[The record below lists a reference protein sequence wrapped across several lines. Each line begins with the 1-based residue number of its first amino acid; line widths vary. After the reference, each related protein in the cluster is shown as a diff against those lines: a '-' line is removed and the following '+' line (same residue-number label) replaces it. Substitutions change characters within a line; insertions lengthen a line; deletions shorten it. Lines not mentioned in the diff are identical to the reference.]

1 MIEQVNN
8 VIVITT
14 AVGIVLSLLL
24 LLEVIDLRRPGLIM
38 T

>member
-1 MIEQVNN
+1 MIDQINN

-24 LLEVIDLRRPGLIM
+24 LLEVIDLRRPGLVM

>member
-1 MIEQVNN
+1 MLHLLNN

-14 AVGIVLSLLL
+14 AMGIVLSLLL
-24 LLEVIDLRRPGLIM
+24 LLCVDLRRTGLVM